1 VPHLELELF
10 DAIGSR
16 EESLHANQ
24 GRHAEVVPL
33 FEQDSEQRFFSRH
46 LVTASPAAELGRD

>member
-1 VPHLELELF
+1 LF

-24 GRHAEVVPL
+24 GRHAEVPL

-46 LVTASPAAELGRD
+46 LVTASPAELGRD